1 MRKYRVMIVEDQA
14 MTRHL
19 LEMFIKSSKKYELV
33 FSLDNASM
41 ADVYCAGKKI
51 DLVLMDV
58 LMERGYNGLYAAE
71 RIKKH
76 HPDTKIILVT
86 SMPEC
91 SYIKR
96 ARQIGVESF
105 WYKEASQEAILS
117 IMDRT
122 MAGESVYPEQT
133 PVLQIG
139 HAKSTEF
146 TERELDV
153 LREMIKGI
161 TNAVIAKNLGIREET
176 VKVHIKHLLGKTGLS
191 SRTDLAIKARVSGLV
206 ISDEEGI

>member
-33 FSLDNASM
+33 FSLDNASL

-58 LMERGYNGLYAAE
+58 LMERGDNGLYAAE

-76 HPDTKIILVT
+76 HPETKIILVT

-153 LREMIKGI
+153 LREMTKGI
-161 TNAVIAKNLGIREET
+161 TNAAIAKNLGIREET

>member
-1 MRKYRVMIVEDQA
+1 MKKINVMIVEDQA

-19 LEMFIKSSKKYELV
+19 MEMFITSSEKYHLV
-33 FSLDNASM
+33 FSLESATM
-41 ADVYCAGKKI
+41 ADIYCAGNKI
-51 DLVLMDV
+51 DLILMDV
-58 LMERGYNGLYAAE
+58 LMERGCSGLNAAE

-76 HPDTKIILVT
+76 CPETKIILMT

-96 ARQIGVESF
+96 AKQIGVESF
-105 WYKEASQEAILS
+105 WYKEASQEAVLN

-122 MAGESVYPEQT
+122 MAGESIYPVAT

-153 LREMIKGI
+153 LREMTRGI
-161 TNAVIAKNLGIREET
+161 TNASIAQRLGIKEET
-176 VKVHIKHLLGKTGLS
+176 VKVHIKHMLNKTGLA

-206 ISDEEGI
+206 ICDEE